1 MERERIRTHIIGLDE
16 RMQGGIP
23 TNYIVLLCGRAGTM
37 KSSVGYSILYNAAK
51 NKGKKCMYLTLEQN
65 REDLMDHMQSLG
77 YDLAAANIA
86 ETLTVMDLGRMRSQI
101 PKSEGEDKIDWI
113 HSIITA
119 IEQYKQTFGM
129 DVLLLDSMSALYS
142 LAEFKNPRAELF
154 HFFEKLRTL
163 KITVLLVSEMYSKE
177 SYGLYGVEDFLSDGI
192 LHLDMSKERRNV
204 NLFLGIAKMR
214 RTKHE
219 RGYFPLIFE
228 NGEFEIVTN

>member
-1 MERERIRTHIIGLDE
+1 ML
-16 RMQGGIP
+16 QP
-23 TNYIVLLCGRAGTM
+23 SA
-37 KSSVGYSILYNAAK
+37 
-51 NKGKKCMYLTLEQN
+51 
-65 REDLMDHMQSLG
+65 
-77 YDLAAANIA
+77 
-86 ETLTVMDLGRMRSQI
+86 
-101 PKSEGEDKIDWI
+101 
-113 HSIITA
+113 
-119 IEQYKQTFGM
+119 F
-129 DVLLLDSMSALYS
+129 LLLDSMSALYS

-163 KITVLLVSEMYSKE
+163 NITTLLVSEMYSKE

-192 LHLDMSKERRNV
+192 LHLAMEREKRNV

>member
-1 MERERIRTHIIGLDE
+1 MERERIRTHVIGLDE

-23 TNYIVLLCGRAGTM
+23 VNYIVLLCGRAGTM
-37 KSSVGYSILYNAAK
+37 KSSLGYSVLFNAARH
-51 NKGKKCMYLTLEQN
+51 KGKKCMYLTLEQN
-65 REDLMDHMQSLG
+65 RADLIDHMESLG
-77 YDLAAANIA
+77 FSLQEAGIA
-86 ETLTVMDLGRMRSQI
+86 ESFTVMDLGKMRSQI
-101 PKSEGEDKIDWI
+101 PKAEGEDQINWI

-119 IEQYKQTFGM
+119 ISQYKETFGM
-129 DVLLLDSMSALYS
+129 DILLLDSMSALYS
-142 LAEFKNPRAELF
+142 LSEFKNPRAELF
-154 HFFEKLRTL
+154 HFFEKLRSL
-163 KITVLLVSEMYSKE
+163 KITSLLVSEMYSKE

-192 LHLDMSKERRNV
+192 LHLAMEREKRNV